1 MSNDLESLLPSD
13 YVNTAR
19 EYAKQNGVDVD
30 FVDISKIAMRIML
43 DVDFFDTVV
52 ELLMT

>member
-1 MSNDLESLLPSD
+1 MSNDLESLINRD

-19 EYAKQNGVDVD
+19 DYAKQNGIDVD

-43 DVDFFDTVV
+43 DVDFFDTIV
-52 ELLMT
+52 EVLTT